1 MILVAVVI
9 QDGGGAVRGGPVP
22 ELAAAVQAAAV
33 VAPALYRAAREQGA
47 RVALAHSEV
56 RRRRDAGH
64 VDGGG
69 ALGGGSVTELA
80 VVVRDDRFHEII
92 RTGDSNT

>member
-1 MILVAVVI
+1 MTHRVAI
-9 QDGGGAVRGGPVP
+9 YDLITCSHIFPVCTRCAI
-22 ELAAAVQAAAV
+22 ELAN

-69 ALGGGSVTELA
+69 ALGGGSVAELA
-80 VVVRDDRFHEII
+80 VVVRDARFHEII